1 MSFSKA
7 PPAKNSNT
15 TTNGW
20 ATCSNMN
27 LGGIFLIQATIQ
39 SKYIKYLY
47 AEKYSQ
53 KTKAFVFL
61 YVSVRSEHCVC
72 IKNTTIHLSQGVS
85 GSVCWCC
92 VAQCRVG
99 MKCSESRLQWCCAMQ
114 RGKALPEMHGIHD
127 MLTLHWVLIAA
138 CSKYLP
144 LAFFVTHIA
153 SPYGVTYVSH
163 TICKSIV

>member
-1 MSFSKA
+1 MG
-7 PPAKNSNT
+7 SNL
-15 TTNGW
+15 
-20 ATCSNMN
+20 N

-72 IKNTTIHLSQGVS
+72 IKNTSVHNIHLSQGVS
-85 GSVCWCC
+85 GSVCWSC

-127 MLTLHWVLIAA
+127 WLCIEFW
-138 CSKYLP
+138 SLP
-144 LAFFVTHIA
+144 VQNIYRWHFFVTHIEL
-153 SPYGVTYVSH
+153 PYGVTYVSH